1 MTAFARSDAAQARL
15 ARGSPLP
22 VALLVLA
29 QASLA
34 LISLAREAHADDTV
48 RIGSKVFT
56 ESVIL
61 GEIATLAIERS
72 GSPAVHRRELGG
84 TRVVWSALV
93 RGDIDVLPEYTGTL
107 RQEVYGT
114 EAIADDAAL
123 IARLGQD
130 GMRATEPL
138 GFDDTYALGMKEARA
153 VALGIDDISDLKQ
166 HEALRIAFSAEFTS
180 RADGWGSLK
189 ARYGLTHT
197 DIKAMDHDLAYRALA
212 DGAVDLIDLYSTD
225 AEIRHYDLRV
235 LRDDLKH
242 FPAYRAVFVYRA
254 DLETRAP
261 AAIAAL
267 RLLSGTIDEPTM
279 IGMNAAAKLHRRPE
293 RAVAAELLSKVV
305 GAPVT
310 TQEEGRGERLLRATW
325 QHLGLSAAALGL
337 AIPLAVPLG
346 FIAAKRR
353 RLGRFLLG
361 FTGIVQT
368 LPSLALLVF
377 LLPWLGLGA
386 APAIAALAL
395 YALLPI
401 VRSTHAGVT
410 GIPAGLRES
419 AEVLGLPTWYRVL
432 RIEVP
437 LALPSIL
444 AGLQIAAVTT
454 VGTATL
460 GALVGAGG
468 YGQAILTGIRLDRMD
483 LILEGAVPSALLAVA
498 TLGLFELLERHVVP
512 RGLRL

>member
-1 MTAFARSDAAQARL
+1 MRAGRTGRFGTGVVVGIAMML
-15 ARGSPLP
+15 GLP
-22 VALLVLA
+22 
-29 QASLA
+29 STG
-34 LISLAREAHADDTV
+34 RADEKV
-48 RIGSKVFT
+48 RVGSKVFT

-61 GEIATLAIERS
+61 GEVATLAMERA
-72 GSPAVHRRELGG
+72 GAPAEHRRELGG

-107 RQEVYGT
+107 RQEVYGGQ
-114 EAIADDAAL
+114 EVPDHAAL
-123 IARLGQD
+123 LARLATD

-138 GFDDTYALGMKEARA
+138 GFDDTYALGMKEERA
-153 VALGIDDISDLKQ
+153 AALDIENISDLKR
-166 HEALRIAFSAEFTS
+166 HEQLRIAFSAEFTS
-180 RADGWGSLK
+180 RADGWGALQ
-189 ARYGLTHT
+189 ARYGLAQR

-212 DGAVDLIDLYSTD
+212 DGTVDLVDLYSTD
-225 AEIRHYDLRV
+225 AEIRHYGLRV
-235 LRDDLKH
+235 LRDDLHH

-254 DLETRAP
+254 DLEARAP
-261 AAIAAL
+261 AAVAAL
-267 RLLSGTIDEPTM
+267 RGFAGKIDEATM
-279 IGMNAAAKLHRRPE
+279 IRMNAAAKIDRRPE
-293 RAVAAELLSKVV
+293 RAIAAELV
-305 GAPVT
+305 GEVLGT
-310 TQEEGRGERLLRATW
+310 TIVSHEESRTDRLLRATW
-325 QHLGLSAAALGL
+325 QHVGLSAAALGL
-337 AIPLAVPLG
+337 AIPLAIPLG
-346 FIAAKRR
+346 FVAAKRR

-410 GIPAGLRES
+410 GIAAGLRES
-419 AEVLGLPTWYRVL
+419 AEVLGLPFWYRVL
-432 RIEVP
+432 RIELP
-437 LALPSIL
+437 LAMPSIL

-468 YGQAILTGIRLDRMD
+468 FGQAILTGIRLDRTD
-483 LILEGAVPSALLAVA
+483 LILEGAIPAALLAVA
-498 TLGLFELLERHVVP
+498 TLGLFELAERRLVP

>member
-1 MTAFARSDAAQARL
+1 MTHATF
-15 ARGSPLP
+15 G
-22 VALLVLA
+22 
-29 QASLA
+29 A
-34 LISLAREAHADDTV
+34 LIAVLVCAGSATARADDTV
-48 RIGSKVFT
+48 RVGSKVFT

-61 GEIATLAIERS
+61 GEIATLAAERT
-72 GSPAVHRRELGG
+72 GARVEHRRELGG

-107 RQEVYGT
+107 RQEVYGA
-114 EAIADDAAL
+114 ESVNDDTLA
-123 IARLGQD
+123 ARLAKD
-130 GMRATEPL
+130 GMRMSEPL

-153 VALGIDDISDLKQ
+153 AALGIDEISDLKGHVDLQ
-166 HEALRIAFSAEFTS
+166 IAFSAEFTS
-180 RADGWGSLK
+180 RADGWGALK
-189 ARYGLTHT
+189 ARYGLAHA

-212 DGAVDLIDLYSTD
+212 DGTVDLVDLYSTD
-225 AEIRHYDLRV
+225 AEIRHYGLRV
-235 LRDDLKH
+235 LRDDLRH

-261 AAIAAL
+261 RVVEAL
-267 RLLSGTIDEPTM
+267 RAFSGKIDEATM
-279 IGMNAAAKLHRRPE
+279 IRMNAAAKIDRRPE
-293 RAVAAELLSKVV
+293 RAVAAELVGSVV
-305 GAPVT
+305 GQKVAT
-310 TQEEGRGERLLRATW
+310 HEETRRERLMRATW
-325 QHLGLSAAALGL
+325 QHLGLSAAALAL
-337 AIPLAVPLG
+337 AIPVAVPLG
-346 FIAAKRR
+346 FVAAKRR

-401 VRSTHAGVT
+401 VRSTHSGVT
-410 GIPAGLRES
+410 GIAAGLRES
-419 AEVLGLPTWYRVL
+419 AEVLGLPPWYRVL
-432 RIEVP
+432 RIELP

-483 LILEGAVPSALLAVA
+483 LILEGAIPAALLAIV
-498 TLGLFELLERHVVP
+498 TLGVFEVLERRLVP